1 MEKYVPERTCV
12 CCRKLLPKASLIRI
26 VKNKEGKIFIDNTNR
41 ASGRGAYL
49 CKCAECIEKAEK
61 KGFLN
66 RAFKTNVPKE
76 IFDELRKFLG

>member
-1 MEKYVPERTCV
+1 MEKYVPQRTCV
-12 CCRKLLPKASLIRI
+12 CCKKVLPKSDLIRI
-26 VKNKEGKIFIDNTNR
+26 VKNKEGQIFIDDTAK

-49 CKCAECIEKAEK
+49 CKSADCLEKAEK

-76 IFDELRKFLG
+76 IFDELRKLGG